1 MSNLLSISPIDGR
14 YFNKVKDLSQYFSE
28 YAYFKFRL
36 GVEIKYLQRL
46 LITFSNKNSENIINE
61 TNKIFINFNINECI
75 KIKEIEK
82 KINHDVKAIEYY
94 LKEKLE
100 KFNINNYIHLGLTS
114 QDINNTANIIMLKK
128 FTDNILIPTIQE
140 VLTNIKTKI
149 LDKDYEQ
156 NMIGLTHG
164 QPATLTSMKEYFQVQ
179 YYRLNQELYKLINYE
194 FFTKFGGA
202 VGNLNAHKS
211 VYPNIDWNKWVKEFV
226 EEDLKLNLQKYT
238 FQIMN
243 YESLVELF
251 NIISRINSILIDM
264 SVDIWMYI
272 SKEYF
277 LYDNKGNVG
286 SSTMPHKINPILFE
300 NAEGNL
306 IMANGIFETLSRK
319 LPISRWQRDLTDST
333 IIRNFGVPFAHSII
347 SYKNLITGL
356 NRIKLNTEKI
366 SKDVKKNTLVSSEI
380 LQTFLRKYNIPDAY
394 ELIKEITQ
402 SHDKINIE
410 DLKIIIESFDW
421 CNKIKLDMVNYLE
434 NFDR

>member
-94 LKEKLE
+94 LQEKLE

>member
-14 YFNKVKDLSQYFSE
+14 YLNKVKDLSQYFSE

-36 GVEIKYLQRL
+36 GVEIKYLQKL
-46 LITFSNKNSENIINE
+46 LITFSNENSESIINE
-61 TNKIFINFNINECI
+61 TNKIFINFDINECI
-75 KIKEIEK
+75 RIKEIEK
-82 KINHDVKAIEYY
+82 NINHDVKAIEYY
-94 LKEKLE
+94 LQEKLQ

-114 QDINNTANIIMLKK
+114 QDINNTGNILMLKK
-128 FTDNILIPTIQE
+128 FTGDILIPTIQE
-140 VLTNIKTKI
+140 VLANIQTKI

-156 NMIGLTHG
+156 SMIGLTHG

-179 YYRLNQELYKLINYE
+179 YYRLSQELYKLINYK

-211 VYPNIDWNKWVKEFV
+211 VYPNINWDNWVREFV
-226 EEDLKLNLQKYT
+226 EEDLKLKLQKYT

-251 NIISRINSILIDM
+251 NIISRINSILIDL

-356 NRIKLNTEKI
+356 KRLKLNTSKI
-366 SKDVKKNTLVSSEI
+366 NKDVKKNTLVSSEI
-380 LQTFLRKYNIPDAY
+380 LQTFLRKYNVPDAY

-402 SHDKINIE
+402 SHEKISIE
-410 DLKIIIESFDW
+410 DLKIIIRSFDW
-421 CNKIKLDMVNYLE
+421 CNKVKLDMLEYLE
-434 NFDR
+434 NFNL